1 MYNEWVG
8 VAAVKSDLINPNL
21 TFINSIKINQFI
33 LDNINNVMLKFDQL
47 LENQNDLSVESQNIQ
62 QILNENLS
70 INGWNSRFTRYIR

>member
-1 MYNEWVG
+1 
-8 VAAVKSDLINPNL
+8 
-21 TFINSIKINQFI
+21 
-33 LDNINNVMLKFDQL
+33 MLKFDQL